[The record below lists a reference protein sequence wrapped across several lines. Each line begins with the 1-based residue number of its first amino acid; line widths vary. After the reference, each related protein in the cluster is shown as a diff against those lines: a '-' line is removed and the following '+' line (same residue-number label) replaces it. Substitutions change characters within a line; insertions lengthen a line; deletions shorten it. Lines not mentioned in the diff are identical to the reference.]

1 LLQLSQIHERLFSI
15 SPLHRTHW
23 RFDARIDSLVQAG
36 QNIVVMLI
44 MQHYYKEPAMFQY
57 IPFIHKII
65 KKEKK
70 QQEQVS
76 LYIDNTIPERI
87 KIVAEEKETE
97 QTIVVIDLL

>member
-1 LLQLSQIHERLFSI
+1 
-15 SPLHRTHW
+15 
-23 RFDARIDSLVQAG
+23 
-36 QNIVVMLI
+36 
-44 MQHYYKEPAMFQY
+44 MFQY